1 MNTYKHIP
9 KYNLFNLY
17 TVSDTYVFMADQLA
31 LDV

>member
-1 MNTYKHIP
+1 MNTYTHID

-17 TVSDTYVFMADQLA
+17 TVTCMYVFMADQLA